1 VETIEDLKR
10 RIASTE
16 DLQSVV
22 KTMKAMAAVKIRQ
35 FERAVEALSE
45 YNRTVE
51 MGLRVVLRGR
61 PGIMVGARAGS
72 RNRLGAV
79 VFGSDQGMCGQLN
92 DQIVAHAVSRMDQIP
107 EIAKENRRVL
117 AVGRRAGGRL
127 EDAGQPVE
135 GLMPVPSSVDGIL
148 PRVHELLDRI
158 ETWNREEGLDLIFLY
173 YSRPLSGARFEPHT
187 VNLLP
192 LDRAWLEKV
201 RDEPWPNRMLPL
213 FTMDWDI
220 LFSALIRQ
228 YLLVS
233 LFRAFAESLASEN
246 ASRLASMQGAE
257 KNIREQL
264 GNLTAS
270 FQKQR
275 QMSITEELLDIIS
288 GFEALGAS
296 GETEGTPNTET

>member
-1 VETIEDLKR
+1 METIEDLKR
-10 RIASTE
+10 RIESTE

-35 FERAVEALSE
+35 FEKAVEALSD
-45 YNRTVE
+45 YNKTVE
-51 MGLRVVLRGR
+51 MGLQIILRGR
-61 PGIMVGARAGS
+61 PGIMVGARGGAK
-72 RNRLGAV
+72 NRLGAV

-92 DQIVAHAVSRMDQIP
+92 DQVVSHAVLHMDRSSEIP
-107 EIAKENRRVL
+107 RENRHVL
-117 AVGRRAGGRL
+117 AVGRRVSGRL
-127 EDAGQPVE
+127 EDSGQPVE
-135 GLMPVPSSVDGIL
+135 DLMPVPSSVDGIL
-148 PRVHELLDRI
+148 SRVHELLGRI
-158 ETWNREEGLDLIFLY
+158 ETWNRERGLDRVFLY
-173 YSRPLSGARFEPHT
+173 YCRPLSGARFEPHT
-187 VNLLP
+187 VDLLP
-192 LDRAWLEKV
+192 LDNAWLDEM
-201 RDEPWPNRMLPL
+201 RDKPWPNRMLPL
-213 FTMDWDI
+213 FTMDWDT

-264 GNLTAS
+264 GALTAL
-270 FQKQR
+270 FQKRR

-296 GETEGTPNTET
+296 GEMD